1 MVEAEIVGSQARLTL
16 SRQEVLL
23 LLSVIVMLD
32 GFQRNAEAY
41 REQVG
46 HPREEVRQYADQ
58 LAELARSMPREQ
70 EQD

>member
-32 GFQRNAEAY
+32 GFQRNDEAY

>member
-32 GFQRNAEAY
+32 GFQRNDEAY

-58 LAELARSMPREQ
+58 LAELASSMPREQ

>member
-1 MVEAEIVGSQARLTL
+1 MEAEIVGSQARLTL

-32 GFQRNAEAY
+32 GFQRNDGAY

-58 LAELARSMPREQ
+58 LAELASSMPREQ